1 MKDGAANPS
10 KNGCGRLEVEV
21 ALAPVHHIL
30 PLTTIV
36 RERVL
41 PVKGKVLARLS
52 QKVGPADIVAEAT
65 WSREHIFLDVART
78 LNISPDAADK
88 LIRCQADDKI
98 LAGAVVAVG
107 RGLLPKVVK
116 SPRDGRVVA
125 AGGGQVL
132 IESGESHMELRA
144 GIPGTVMQIIPDRGV
159 VIQTT
164 GALVQGVWG
173 NGRVDTGVMINLA
186 EKPDTE
192 LTVSRM
198 DVSMRGSILVAGKV
212 KQADALQAAADLPVR
227 GLIIG
232 SLFPSLLPVAREMRY
247 PIILTDSFGVLPMNS
262 AAYRLITTNTKR
274 EATLNAE
281 FFDRYSGARPEVII
295 PLPVTSEPAQPHDV
309 EVFAPGQ
316 TVRLRRQP
324 AAGLIG
330 TVLTLRPGLT
340 AFPSGLRAAAAEI
353 KLENGEQLLIPLV
366 NLEVVG

>member
-1 MKDGAANPS
+1 
-10 KNGCGRLEVEV
+10 V

-36 RERVL
+36 RERLL

-65 WSREHIFLDVART
+65 WAREHIFLDVART

-88 LIRCQADDKI
+88 LIRCQTDDKI
-98 LAGAVVAVG
+98 LAGAAVAVG

-132 IESGESHMELRA
+132 IESGQSHMELRA

-186 EKPDTE
+186 DKPDTE
-192 LTVSRM
+192 LTVSRL
-198 DVSMRGSILVAGKV
+198 DVSMRGSIIVAGQV

-262 AAYRLITTNTKR
+262 AAYRLISTNAKR

-295 PLPVTSEPAQPHDV
+295 PLPVTSEPPQPHDV

-324 AAGLIG
+324 AAGFIG
-330 TVLTLRPGLT
+330 MVVALRPGLT
-340 AFPSGLRAAAAEI
+340 VFPSGLRAAAAEI

>member
-1 MKDGAANPS
+1 M
-10 KNGCGRLEVEV
+10 

-52 QKVGPADIVAEAT
+52 QKVSPADVVAEAT
-65 WSREHIFLDVART
+65 WAREHIFLDVART
-78 LNISPDAADK
+78 LNITADAADK
-88 LIRCQADDKI
+88 LMRFKEGDKV
-98 LAGAVVAVG
+98 LAGAAVAVG
-107 RGLLPKVVK
+107 KGLLPKVVK
-116 SPRDGRVVA
+116 SPSDGRVVA

-132 IESGESHMELRA
+132 IELGESHMELRA
-144 GIPGTVMQIIPDRGV
+144 GIPGTVTQVLPDRGV

-164 GALVQGVWG
+164 GALIQGVWG
-173 NGRVDTGVMINLA
+173 NGRIDTGVMINLA

-192 LTVSRM
+192 LTVSRL
-198 DVSMRGSILVAGKV
+198 DVSMRGSVIVAGQV
-212 KQADALQAAADLPVR
+212 KQADALKAAADLPVR

-232 SLFPSLLPVAREMRY
+232 SLFPSLLSVAREMRY

-262 AAYRLITTNTKR
+262 AAYRLISTNAKR
-274 EATLNAE
+274 EVTLNAE

-295 PLPVTSEPAQPHDV
+295 PLPVTTEPAQPHDV

-316 TVRLRRQP
+316 SVRLRRQP
-324 AAGLIG
+324 AAGFIG
-330 TVLTLRPGLT
+330 TIVVLQPGLSV
-340 AFPSGLRAAAAEI
+340 FPSGLRVAAAEVR
-353 KLENGEQLLIPLV
+353 LENGEQLLIPLV

>member
-1 MKDGAANPS
+1 MQVDAANPS
-10 KNGCGRLEVEV
+10 KNGCGRSEVEV

-98 LAGAVVAVG
+98 LAGAAVAVG

-144 GIPGTVMQIIPDRGV
+144 GIPGIVMQIIPDRGV

-192 LTVSRM
+192 LTVSRL
-198 DVSMRGSILVAGKV
+198 DVSMRGSIIVAGKV

-262 AAYRLITTNTKR
+262 AAYRLISTNAKR

-330 TVLTLRPGLT
+330 TLLTLRPGLT
-340 AFPSGLRAAAAEI
+340 VFPSGLRAAAAEI